1 MKCPNCG
8 KDVKEGS
15 KFCVGCGTSLAGN
28 ETKNVEEISSQDV
41 HKTDE
46 VKEKVAT
53 KVNEVKEAAKRAA
66 DSDFMKVVL
75 SSLMFLLN
83 ILLKPIKV
91 LKEKI
96 EFYSKPQNG
105 FILAGVVA
113 LATMIVRV
121 VVSLVMALIQK
132 QCTSSFLGSG
142 TCLTV
147 GEKIQAIDWM
157 GITLKHLLIILIVMF
172 AIAGIYYVASLIAK
186 KTTNFMRILTITAVS
201 LVPACVA
208 SYLLVPIF
216 GWINAHF
223 GVIVAIIGFV
233 YSLVIFFASIKDEF
247 TFDNADMNVYFHL
260 ICVSIIIII
269 AYFVGYN
276 ILVNT
281 VTNSVTSGLDG
292 LGNLGF

>member
-8 KDVKEGS
+8 KDVKEGA
-15 KFCVGCGTSLAGN
+15 KFCVGCGTSLVDK
-28 ETKNVEEISSQDV
+28 ETKKVEKTNSE
-41 HKTDE
+41 KTDE

-53 KVNEVKEAAKRAA
+53 KVNEVKVAAKKAA

-83 ILLKPIKV
+83 ILLKPVKS

-113 LATMIVRV
+113 LATMIIRV
-121 VVSLVMALIQK
+121 IVSFVMALIKK
-132 QCTSSFLGSG
+132 QCTSSLFGSG

-147 GEKIQAIDWM
+147 GEKLKAIDWM

-172 AIAGIYYVASLIAK
+172 AIAGIYYVAGLIAK
-186 KTTNFMRILTITAVS
+186 KTTNFMKILTITAVS

-216 GWINAHF
+216 GWINVHF
-223 GVIVAIIGFV
+223 GVVVAIIGFV
-233 YSLVIFFASIKDEF
+233 YSLVIFFTSIKDEF
-247 TFDNADMNVYFHL
+247 KFKDADMAIYFHL
-260 ICVSIIIII
+260 ICVSVIIII

-281 VTNSVTSGLDG
+281 VTDSVTNG
-292 LGNLGF
+292 LGSLDF

>member
-8 KDVKEGS
+8 KDVKEGA
-15 KFCVGCGTSLAGN
+15 KFCVGCGTSLVDK
-28 ETKNVEEISSQDV
+28 ETKKVEKTNSE
-41 HKTDE
+41 KTDE

-53 KVNEVKEAAKRAA
+53 KVNEVKVAAKKAA

-83 ILLKPIKV
+83 ILLKPVKA

-113 LATMIVRV
+113 LATMIIRV
-121 VVSLVMALIQK
+121 IVSFVMALIKK
-132 QCTSSFLGSG
+132 QCTSSLFGSG

-147 GEKIQAIDWM
+147 GEKLKAIDWM
-157 GITLKHLLIILIVMF
+157 GITLKHLLVILIVMF
-172 AIAGIYYVASLIAK
+172 AIAGIYYVAGLIAK
-186 KTTNFMRILTITAVS
+186 KTTNFMKILTITAVS

-216 GWINAHF
+216 GWINVHF
-223 GVIVAIIGFV
+223 GVVVAIIGFV
-233 YSLVIFFASIKDEF
+233 YSLVIFFTSIKDEF
-247 TFDNADMNVYFHL
+247 KFKDADMAIYFHL
-260 ICVSIIIII
+260 ICVSVIIII

-281 VTNSVTSGLDG
+281 VTDSVTNG
-292 LGNLGF
+292 LGSLDF

>member
-8 KDVKEGS
+8 KDVKEGA
-15 KFCVGCGTSLAGN
+15 KFCVGCGTSLVDK
-28 ETKNVEEISSQDV
+28 ETKKVEKTNSE
-41 HKTDE
+41 KTDE

-53 KVNEVKEAAKRAA
+53 KVNEVKVAAKKAA

-83 ILLKPIKV
+83 ILLKPVKS

-113 LATMIVRV
+113 LATMIIRV
-121 VVSLVMALIQK
+121 IVSFVMALIKK
-132 QCTSSFLGSG
+132 QCTSSLFGSG

-147 GEKIQAIDWM
+147 GEKLKAIDWM

-172 AIAGIYYVASLIAK
+172 AIAGIYYVAGLIAK
-186 KTTNFMRILTITAVS
+186 KTTNFMKILTITAVS

-216 GWINAHF
+216 GWINVHF
-223 GVIVAIIGFV
+223 GVVVAIIGFV
-233 YSLVIFFASIKDEF
+233 YSLVIFFTSIKDEF
-247 TFDNADMNVYFHL
+247 KFKDTDMAIYFHL
-260 ICVSIIIII
+260 ICVSVIIII

-281 VTNSVTSGLDG
+281 VTDSVTNG
-292 LGNLGF
+292 LGSLDF

>member
-8 KDVKEGS
+8 KDVKEGA
-15 KFCVGCGTSLAGN
+15 KFCVGCGTSLVDK
-28 ETKNVEEISSQDV
+28 ETKKVEKTNSE
-41 HKTDE
+41 KTDE

-53 KVNEVKEAAKRAA
+53 KVNEVKVAAKKAA

-83 ILLKPIKV
+83 ILLKPVKA

-113 LATMIVRV
+113 LATMIIRV
-121 VVSLVMALIQK
+121 IVSFVMALIKK
-132 QCTSSFLGSG
+132 QCTSSLFGSG

-147 GEKIQAIDWM
+147 GEKLKAIDWM

-172 AIAGIYYVASLIAK
+172 AIAGIYYVAGLIAK
-186 KTTNFMRILTITAVS
+186 KTTNFMKILTITAVS

-216 GWINAHF
+216 GWINVHF
-223 GVIVAIIGFV
+223 GVVVAIIGFV
-233 YSLVIFFASIKDEF
+233 YSLVIFFTTIKDEF
-247 TFDNADMNVYFHL
+247 KFKDADMAIYFHL
-260 ICVSIIIII
+260 ICVSVIIII

-276 ILVNT
+276 ILLNT
-281 VTNSVTSGLDG
+281 VTGSVTNG
-292 LGNLGF
+292 LGSLDF